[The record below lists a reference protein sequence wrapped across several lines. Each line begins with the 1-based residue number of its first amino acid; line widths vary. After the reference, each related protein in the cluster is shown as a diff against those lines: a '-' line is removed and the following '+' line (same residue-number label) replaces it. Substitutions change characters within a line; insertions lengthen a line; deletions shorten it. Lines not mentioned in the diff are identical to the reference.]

1 MSRPRKH
8 QPTPGNPRQDELT
21 SLALRLSHGD
31 VQAMGEFYDLTCH
44 VTYGLA
50 RGLLGR
56 NEGTEALLCDAYVD
70 AWLTIRQTLP
80 APGSE
85 MCWVLAL
92 VLRRYRLTGTPGL
105 GE

>member
-1 MSRPRKH
+1 MDK
-8 QPTPGNPRQDELT
+8 
-21 SLALRLSHGD
+21 
-31 VQAMGEFYDLTCH
+31 FYDLTCH

-56 NEGTEALLCDAYVD
+56 SEGTEALLCDAYVD

-80 APGSE
+80 SPGSE
-85 MCWVLAL
+85 MRWVLAL
-92 VLRRYRLTGTPGL
+92 VLRRYRRTGTPGL